1 MRFQS
6 IYQILNVFLTHPDD
20 ENLLFLLFRMQ
31 IMYTQID
38 DNNHLGRDDLKLF
51 VWDAQIFLIRGE
63 FYE

>member
-1 MRFQS
+1 M
-6 IYQILNVFLTHPDD
+6 FLTHPDD